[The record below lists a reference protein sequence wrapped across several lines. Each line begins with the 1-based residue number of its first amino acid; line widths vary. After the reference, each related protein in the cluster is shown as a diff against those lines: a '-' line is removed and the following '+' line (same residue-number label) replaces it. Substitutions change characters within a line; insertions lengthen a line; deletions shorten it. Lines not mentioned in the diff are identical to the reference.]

1 MTAINLPPNPGFRVS
16 EFGLETNT
24 QRFESPITK
33 AVQRV
38 LLGGGRWTASYT
50 IRRMKASEPAAAQW
64 IAFFLQLEGSV
75 GTFNAYDPDRQTPRG
90 IATGTPLVKGG
101 SQTGSSLNIDGCTAN
116 VIGWLKA
123 GDYFSVGGELKQMT
137 ADVNTNGSGETTLT
151 FKPPLRS
158 SPADNAAIT
167 VQQPTCEMVLVD
179 DQQAKWR
186 SNENGIYEE
195 KSFSAIEVFS

>member
-1 MTAINLPPNPGFRVS
+1 MAIDLPPSPGFRAS

-50 IRRMKASEPAAAQW
+50 VRRLMAREPLAAQW
-64 IAFFLQLEGSV
+64 IAFFLQLEGSY

-90 IATGTPLVKGG
+90 VATGTPLVKGG
-101 SQTGSSLNIDGCTAN
+101 SQTGSTLTIDGCTAS
-116 VIGWLKA
+116 VAGWLKA
-123 GDYFSVGGELKQMT
+123 GDYFAVNGELKQLT
-137 ADVNTNGSGETTLT
+137 ADANTNGSGETTLS

-158 SPADNAAIT
+158 SPADNAALT
-167 VQQPTCEMVLVD
+167 VQRPTCAMVLVD
-179 DQQAKWR
+179 DQQARWR
-186 SNENGIYEE
+186 ADMNGVYEE

>member
-1 MTAINLPPNPGFRVS
+1 MAIDLPPNPGFRAS

-50 IRRMKASEPAAAQW
+50 IRRMRASEPLAAQW
-64 IAFFLQLEGSV
+64 ITFFLQLEGSY
-75 GTFNAYDPDRQTPRG
+75 GTFNAYDPDRRTPRG
-90 IATGTPLVKGG
+90 VATGTPLVKGG
-101 SQTGSSLNIDGCTAN
+101 SQTGSTLAIDGCTAD
-116 VIGWLKA
+116 VTGWLKA
-123 GDYFSVGGELKQMT
+123 GDYFAVSGELKQLT
-137 ADVNTNGSGETTLT
+137 ADANTNGSGEATLS

-158 SPADNAAIT
+158 SPADNAALT
-167 VQQPTCEMVLVD
+167 TQRPTCTMTLVD

-186 SNENGIYEE
+186 ADMNGVYEE